1 MITYRRLERVLTYVL
16 ILLIANALHNFA
28 GAINHISGSFLSK
41 EIEMFQGPNFP
52 SNIGF
57 LAITLPAIAVTIYL
71 LRKLRSYHKLPPW
84 QNPENRPLP
93 PKPKPRRKPPQPAKL
108 QVSTWAQKPFNTREI
123 TWMIPFFLFGGI
135 YALSNI
141 ETAGHPGQPDSLI
154 FQNLVI
160 GSLML
165 AMIPSCLCWP
175 CSAAAPTNCSC
186 SSNYSNPCPTWT
198 RNTTRNPPG
207 TPARNKTAPPFQ
219 VKIKNLKPAAQIY
232 NLKTKEHPLLS
243 SQRETRL
250 PQHSPTTRSKNI

>member
-1 MITYRRLERVLTYVL
+1 MITYRLLERVLTYVL

-52 SNIGF
+52 SNIGL

-84 QNPENRPLP
+84 QNPENRPRP

-165 AMIPSCLCWP
+165 AMVPIMFMLAMQRRRAYELQLLKQLFEPLP
-175 CSAAAPTNCSC
+175 NLDQE
-186 SSNYSNPCPTWT
+186 YNPE
-198 RNTTRNPPG
+198 PPPEPQPE
-207 TPARNKTAPPFQ
+207 TKPRRRFRLKSKT
-219 VKIKNLKPAAQIY
+219 
-232 NLKTKEHPLLS
+232 
-243 SQRETRL
+243 
-250 PQHSPTTRSKNI
+250 